1 MKKSLIIL
9 VLVFAAVAI
18 AQTGADPQAQG
29 GQAAPT
35 GPTIKDPAEYNAYVT
50 ALNQAD
56 AAAKAQALETFLQQ
70 YPNSVVKVGALESLM
85 QTYQQLGNAQKL
97 MDAANRLLQADPNNL
112 RALALMTYLSRQQ
125 VEAGGPNAAQ
135 SLQQAAQYAQQG
147 MQANQTAPKPA
158 ELTAAD
164 WEKLKSQTQVIFAGA
179 AGMAA
184 LQQKDFP
191 NAQKYLT
198 IAVQGQP
205 NDLRNVYP
213 LALAYLQQKPQDVR
227 GLWYIARA
235 ASIATAS
242 AEAARAAAD
251 QAKAAGR
258 ADAPAV
264 AAEAARAEGTA
275 KQLTAYAKGAYTKYH
290 AGNDGWDQLM
300 AQTKTATEP
309 APGFTVKPAPTP
321 AELASQIMEQKKV
334 ADMTFDEIQLVLSSG
349 NQAAADKLWNQLKGQ
364 AIKLVGKLITGD
376 ASKLM
381 IAGSAEDIEANKADI
396 EVTMAEK
403 IPARIMPKPGE
414 MTFQGTLVSYEA
426 NPFMVRMSAGI
437 LLDKTGK
444 PLAVPKAAPVHKPP
458 VHKKP

>member
-9 VLVFAAVAI
+9 VLLLAAVAM
-18 AQTGADPQAQG
+18 AQTAADPQAQG

-50 ALNQAD
+50 ALNQSD
-56 AAAKAQALETFLQQ
+56 APAKAQALETFLQQ
-70 YPNSVVKVGALESLM
+70 YPNSVVKVSGLELLM
-85 QTYQQLGNAQKL
+85 ATYQQLGNLQKVL
-97 MDAANRLLQADPNNL
+97 DTANRVLQADPGNL
-112 RALALMTYLSRQQ
+112 RALALMTYIYRQQ
-125 VEAGGPNAAQ
+125 AEAGGPNAAQ

-147 MQANQTAPKPA
+147 MQAIQTAPKPA

-164 WEKLKSQTQVIFAGA
+164 WEKLKGQTQVIFAGA

-184 LQQKDFP
+184 LQQKDYP

-198 IAVQGQP
+198 IAAQAQP

-235 ASIATAS
+235 ANM
-242 AEAARAAAD
+242 
-251 QAKAAGR
+251 AAGT
-258 ADAPAV
+258 PAQ
-264 AAEAARAEGTA
+264 A
-275 KQLTAYAKGAYTKYH
+275 QITAYGKRAYTIYH
-290 AGNDGWDQLM
+290 AGDDGWDQLL

-309 APGFTVKPAPTP
+309 PPGFTVKPAPTP
-321 AELASQIMEQKKV
+321 AEQAAQIMEQKKV

-349 NQAAADKLWNQLKGQ
+349 NQAAADQLWNQLKGQ
-364 AIKLVGKLITGD
+364 AIKLVGKLISGD
-376 ASKLM
+376 ASKLL
-381 IAGSAEDIEANKADI
+381 IAGSAEDVEANKADI

-426 NPFMVRMSAGI
+426 SPFMVHMSSGI

-444 PLAVPKAAPVHKPP
+444 PLAVPKTAPVHKPP
-458 VHKKP
+458 VRKKP

>member
-9 VLVFAAVAI
+9 VLLLAAVAM

-29 GQAAPT
+29 GQTAPT

-50 ALNQAD
+50 ALNQSD
-56 AAAKAQALETFLQQ
+56 APAKAQALETFLQQ
-70 YPNSVVKVGALESLM
+70 YPNSVVKVGGLELLM
-85 QTYQQLGNAQKL
+85 ATYQQLGNLQKVL
-97 MDAANRLLQADPNNL
+97 DTANRVLQADPANL
-112 RALALMTYLSRQQ
+112 RALALMTYIYRQQ
-125 VEAGGPNAAQ
+125 AEAGGPNAAQ

-147 MQANQTAPKPA
+147 MQAIQTAPKPA

-164 WEKLKSQTQVIFAGA
+164 WEKLKGQTQVIFAGA

-184 LQQKDFP
+184 LQQKDYP

-198 IAVQGQP
+198 IAAQAQP

-235 ASIATAS
+235 ANM
-242 AEAARAAAD
+242 
-251 QAKAAGR
+251 AAGTS
-258 ADAPAV
+258 AQAQI
-264 AAEAARAEGTA
+264 AAYGKR
-275 KQLTAYAKGAYTKYH
+275 AYTIYH
-290 AGNDGWDQLM
+290 AGDDGWDQLL

-309 APGFTVKPAPTP
+309 PPGFTVKPAPTP
-321 AELASQIMEQKKV
+321 AEQASQIMQQKKV

-349 NQAAADKLWNQLKGQ
+349 NQAAADQLWNQLKGQ

-381 IAGSAEDIEANKADI
+381 IAGSAEDVEANKADI

-403 IPARIMPKPGE
+403 IPTRIMPKPGE

-426 NPFMVRMSAGI
+426 SPFMVHMSSGI

-444 PLAVPKAAPVHKPP
+444 PLAVPKTAPVHKPP